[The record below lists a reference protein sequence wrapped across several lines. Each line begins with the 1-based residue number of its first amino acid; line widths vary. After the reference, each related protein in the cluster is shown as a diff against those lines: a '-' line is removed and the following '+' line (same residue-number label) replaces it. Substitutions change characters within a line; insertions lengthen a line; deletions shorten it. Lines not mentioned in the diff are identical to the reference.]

1 MHVVAAIHCGPGRQ
15 RGRNARSNELVTPPS
30 EDVIRTALGGL
41 CRHEL
46 FVTLRL
52 QDLPELNAGLTA
64 TRSLTGVVRSVR
76 KLGRLRKFPERGPGS
91 CSGQSA
97 ELRLERSRRARLQG
111 PFGSIPRRRPLD
123 LLAFGASRA
132 QPLAFQREVPEQGR
146 IASEAASSRVA
157 SRLTDQLVFGVTQHA
172 AFLGP
177 ILYAAAASRLVVG
190 VVDDRCMSSRR
201 GWRVTAA
208 RISPRDLT

>member
-1 MHVVAAIHCGPGRQ
+1 MHVVTAIHCDPGRQ

-52 QDLPELNAGLTA
+52 QDLLELNAGLTA
-64 TRSLTGVVRSVR
+64 TRSLNGIVRSVR

-111 PFGSIPRRRPLD
+111 PFGSIPRRRPLEC
-123 LLAFGASRA
+123 LAFGASRA
-132 QPLAFQREVPEQGR
+132 QPLAFQREVREQGR
-146 IASEAASSRVA
+146 IASDAASSGVA
-157 SRLTDQLVFGVTQHA
+157 SRLTDQLVFGVTQHV
-172 AFLGP
+172 P
-177 ILYAAAASRLVVG
+177 LYAAAASRLVVG